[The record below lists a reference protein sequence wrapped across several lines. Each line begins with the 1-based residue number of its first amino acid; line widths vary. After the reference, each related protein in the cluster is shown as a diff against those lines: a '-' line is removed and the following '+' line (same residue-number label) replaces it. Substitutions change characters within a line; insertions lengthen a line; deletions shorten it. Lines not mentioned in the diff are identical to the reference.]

1 MNDIRDDAAGLFGW
15 SFPPASDAA
24 SRLCVLGAPSDAG
37 NAVRRGAADAPSALR
52 TASHRCTTLTG
63 AGWDLGDLPR
73 VPCEHPERYMQR
85 LGDAIGRIVDSSHI
99 PLLLGG
105 DHSLSFASIE
115 ALQRHAPL
123 CVVWLDAHTDF
134 SPWQAG
140 SSHNHRQVLR
150 RVLTL
155 PGVSRVI
162 QIGYRGITVGD
173 ERQLGPRAK
182 VMTTQQARS
191 QPVGALLESI
201 PADMPIYLSLDID
214 VIDPQWIP
222 GTSAPVPDGLPP
234 GQVLEIALALV
245 ETGRLVGVD
254 LMELNPRLDI
264 NGRSTDLACHLLERI
279 AGMWPRDRAISDE
292 LKGSGAR

>member
-1 MNDIRDDAAGLFGW
+1 MNDIRDDAAGLFRW
-15 SFPPASDAA
+15 SFPRASDAA
-24 SRLCVLGAPSDAG
+24 SGLCVLGAPSDAG
-37 NAVRRGAADAPSALR
+37 NAVRRGAADAPRALR
-52 TASHRCTTLTG
+52 AASHRCTRLTG

-73 VPCEHPERYMQR
+73 VPYEHPERYMQR
-85 LGDAIGRIVDSSHI
+85 LGDAIGRIVDSGLV

-182 VMTTQQARS
+182 VVTTQQARS
-191 QPVGALLESI
+191 QPVAALLESI
-201 PADMPIYLSLDID
+201 PADAPIYLSLDID

-222 GTSAPVPDGLPP
+222 GTSAPVPDGLAP

-279 AGMWPRDRAISDE
+279 AGMWPRDQAISDE